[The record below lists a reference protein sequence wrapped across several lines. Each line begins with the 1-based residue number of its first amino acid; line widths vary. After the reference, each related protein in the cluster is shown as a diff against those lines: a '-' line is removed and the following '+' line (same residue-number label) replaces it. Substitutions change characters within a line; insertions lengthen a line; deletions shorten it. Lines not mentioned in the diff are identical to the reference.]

1 MVIHRN
7 VFFILSTLMKQLTA
21 VERYAL
27 NHIEH
32 VEKYW
37 KESQLAAADADIEA
51 QKREFDAKKLEDM
64 AEAIGAVSATPTEE
78 GSTASE
84 SDDSDDD
91 RSSSSDDEE
100 DDTDDSE
107 ADTEDEAESSREDD
121 GSSDQG
127 ESMESEEDEEDRPIK
142 SSAATKS
149 RKSHDNAGTPLSPR
163 TRSRGDVRINLWSLD
178 D

>member
-1 MVIHRN
+1 
-7 VFFILSTLMKQLTA
+7 MKQLTP

-27 NHIEH
+27 KHIEH
-32 VEKYW
+32 MERYW

-91 RSSSSDDEE
+91 ESDDED

-107 ADTEDEAESSREDD
+107 ADTEDEAESSHEEP
-121 GSSDQG
+121 SSDQG
-127 ESMESEEDEEDRPIK
+127 ESMQSEEDEEDRPIIR
-142 SSAATKS
+142 SSSSTKS
-149 RKSHDNAGTPLSPR
+149 RNAGTPLSPR
-163 TRSRGDVRINLWSLD
+163 TRSRGDVRINLWGLD
-178 D
+178 N